1 MAATR
6 ARIRIR
12 KGDMVEVIAGKE
24 KGKRGEVLE
33 ADPRRQR
40 VIVENLN
47 VSKKHKR
54 PKARSGSS
62 GMGQQQIEPGGVVDL
77 AAPIP
82 ISNVM
87 LVCPSC
93 DRPTRVSH
101 AVEEVKGAEKKVR
114 ACSRSDCGKGL
125 DR

>member
-1 MAATR
+1 MSR
-6 ARIRIR
+6 AKLRIR
-12 KGDMVEVIAGKE
+12 KGDIVEVIAGKE

-33 ADPRRQR
+33 AEPRKNR

-47 VSKKHKR
+47 LSKKHKR
-54 PKARSGSS
+54 PRPLRDSGR
-62 GMGQQQIEPGGVVDL
+62 MGQQQIEPGGVVDL

-82 ISNVM
+82 VSNVM

-101 AVEEVKGAEKKVR
+101 GIEEIKGSDAKVR
-114 ACSRSDCGKGL
+114 LCSRSDCGKGV

>member
-1 MAATR
+1 MAR
-6 ARIRIR
+6 AKLRIR
-12 KGDMVEVIAGKE
+12 KGDVVEVIAGKE
-24 KGKRGEVLE
+24 KGKRGTVLE
-33 ADPRRQR
+33 ADPRRSR

-47 VSKKHKR
+47 LSKKHKR
-54 PKARSGSS
+54 PRPLRDSGR
-62 GMGQQQIEPGGVVDL
+62 MGQQQIEPGGVVDL

-82 ISNVM
+82 VSNVM

-101 AVEEVKGAEKKVR
+101 GIEEIKGADAKVR
-114 ACSRSDCGKGL
+114 RCSRSDCGKGV